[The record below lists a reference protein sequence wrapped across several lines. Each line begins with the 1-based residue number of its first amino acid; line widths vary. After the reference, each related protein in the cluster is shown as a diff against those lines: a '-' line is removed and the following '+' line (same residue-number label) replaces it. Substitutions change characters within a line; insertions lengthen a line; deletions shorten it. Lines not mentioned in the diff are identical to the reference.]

1 MTRKPRP
8 SRAAQLERTH
18 RKLLVAA
25 GELFLAQGYAHV
37 TVGDLVRAAGVSR
50 ATFYAH
56 FASKDAVLREL
67 MTQVWE
73 AATAAY
79 AEFARLPECSET
91 GVRRWLDDLL
101 DAWQR
106 YGRLT
111 LLVNE
116 LLAADLVAQSR
127 ERERRNVAV
136 LIGDGRHWQHL
147 PRDEAER
154 RAQLLIFQLER
165 CMLEWVSGRWEQPRE
180 AVLGT
185 LARIWIATLRAR

>member
-73 AATAAY
+73 GATAAY
-79 AEFARLPECSET
+79 VEFARLPECSEVN
-91 GVRRWLDDLL
+91 VRNWLDGLFNT
-101 DAWQR
+101 WQR
-106 YGRLT
+106 HARLI

-116 LLAADLVAQSR
+116 LLAADMMAQSR
-127 ERERRNVAV
+127 ERERRNVVA
-136 LIGDGRHWQHL
+136 LIGDGRHWRHL

-165 CMLEWVSGRWEQPRE
+165 CMPEWVSGSWEQSRE

-185 LARIWIATLRAR
+185 LARIWIATLRAS